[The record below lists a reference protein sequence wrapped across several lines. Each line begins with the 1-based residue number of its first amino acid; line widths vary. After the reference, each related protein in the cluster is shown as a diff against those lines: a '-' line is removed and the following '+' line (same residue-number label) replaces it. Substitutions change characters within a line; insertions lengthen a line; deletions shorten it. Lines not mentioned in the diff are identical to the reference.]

1 VTVLPVGT
9 VVSPI
14 SGTRVVEFQRGTG
27 TYNTIV
33 EAPKTG
39 WQADSTLTVNEGQ
52 SFLVKVNTLYCQ
64 YDLQQV
70 VYAKF
75 VVDSVI
81 PAERRMKISARIN
94 PNCGFRSFLSGVPEF

>member
-1 VTVLPVGT
+1 M
-9 VVSPI
+9 
-14 SGTRVVEFQRGTG
+14 
-27 TYNTIV
+27 
-33 EAPKTG
+33 
-39 WQADSTLTVNEGQ
+39 NEGQ

-75 VVDSVI
+75 LVDSVI